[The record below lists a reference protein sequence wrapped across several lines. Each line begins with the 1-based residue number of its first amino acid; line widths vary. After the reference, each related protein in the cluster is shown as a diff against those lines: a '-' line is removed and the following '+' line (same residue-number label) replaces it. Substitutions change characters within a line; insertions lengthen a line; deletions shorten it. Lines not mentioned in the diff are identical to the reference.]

1 MDISMIGPDMLDMI
15 SFGPDIL
22 QLVQIEIQTRKVTYQ
37 EIAKKANIAT
47 GTVGSWFS
55 RGAIPQDK
63 LWSVVGAVGGAK
75 LWMQVLAR
83 IPGNVFSCQYL
94 DSVDIHPKPIIEDA
108 TEIAEIILY
117 LSKKV
122 QKTIR
127 HREKG
132 YMFSSEDEQTLLL
145 FEDSVADSII
155 IGQMVLVRMEEHY
168 DRSTHSIMARQAKR
182 MRDQGYCSMQ
192 DKEKATCVG
201 AQMTLR
207 S

>member
-1 MDISMIGPDMLDMI
+1 MISPDMIDMVA
-15 SFGPDIL
+15 FGPDIL
-22 QLVQIEIQTRKVTYQ
+22 QLVQIEIQARKVTYQ
-37 EIAKKANIAT
+37 EIANKAHIAT

-83 IPGNVFSCQYL
+83 IPGNVFHCQYL
-94 DSVDIHPKPIIEDA
+94 DSVDEHPKPIIEDA
-108 TEIAEIILY
+108 AEIAETMLV
-117 LSKKV
+117 LTKNV
-122 QKTIR
+122 QKVIR

-132 YMFSSEDEQTLLL
+132 YEFSQEDEEVLLR
-145 FEDSVADSII
+145 FEDSIADSII

-168 DRSTHSIMARQAKR
+168 NRSTHAIMARQAQR
-182 MRDQGYCSMQ
+182 MRDQGYCSIQ
-192 DKEKATCVG
+192 GKEKTPVLAHRRF
-201 AQMTLR
+201 M